1 MLYPALRAHIARA
14 PLMSS
19 TTFSTVVV
27 TGAGSGIGRGIA
39 LRFLREGWRV
49 ALVGRRATALEE
61 TILLAG
67 PAAAPRAAA
76 FSCDIANPAAVD
88 GMAAAV
94 LACFGRIDALINAA
108 GTNIP
113 RRSWNDLS
121 REDYRNVLAANLD
134 GAVYCVQAFLPTF
147 RTQRGGTVVNINSE
161 AGLQASAKSGVAY
174 VASKFALTG
183 LTQSLN
189 AEERANGIR
198 ACSIFPGDVDT
209 PLLDRRPQPPP
220 PDARAVMLQ
229 PDDVAACVWLAV
241 TLPPHAIVE
250 QLVVRPR

>member
-1 MLYPALRAHIARA
+1 
-14 PLMSS
+14 MSS
-19 TTFSTVVV
+19 SPTLVV
-27 TGAGSGIGRGIA
+27 TGAGSGIGRAVA
-39 LRFLREGWRV
+39 LRFLAAGWQV
-49 ALVGRRATALEE
+49 ALVGRRIDALAETAA
-61 TILLAG
+61 LAG
-67 PAAAPRAAA
+67 AAAERAATV
-76 FSCDIANPAAVD
+76 SCDIADPSAVD
-88 GMAAAV
+88 AMASAV
-94 LACFGRIDALINAA
+94 FARFGRVDALVNAA

-113 RRSWNDLS
+113 QRSWSELS
-121 REDYRNVLAANLD
+121 RADYRAVLAANLD
-134 GAVYCVQAFLPTF
+134 GAVYCVQAFLPQF
-147 RTQRGGTVVNINSE
+147 RAQRAGTVVNINSE

-209 PLLDRRPQPPP
+209 PLLDRRPLPPP
-220 PDARAVMLQ
+220 PEARAAMLQ

-241 TLPPHAIVE
+241 TLPPRVIVE